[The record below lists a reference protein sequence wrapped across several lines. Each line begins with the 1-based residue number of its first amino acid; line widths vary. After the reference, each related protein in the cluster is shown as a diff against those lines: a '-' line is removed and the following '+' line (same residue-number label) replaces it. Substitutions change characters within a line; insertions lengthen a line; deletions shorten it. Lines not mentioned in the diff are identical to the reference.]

1 MKKVLILTGKV
12 LLIVIAVIIIYY
24 SVVVLK
30 VRADTP
36 AIVKPLLESAVI
48 TYADLS
54 KDRLD
59 AILKIEDPAFFTH
72 DGIDLKSPGAGITT
86 ITQGLGKKFYFKKF
100 RPGIRKLK
108 LMLVSKF
115 ALNPLVSKNDQ
126 LTLFLNQAYLG
137 KYNGAAVIGFE
148 NAARAFYGKS
158 FKEISMDQFLSILA
172 MVIALETFHVINK
185 PDANKL
191 RVERMKKVIS
201 GEYKPKGLMD
211 LYYGELS
218 EEEAKSGLAPASY
231 FPEIYKK

>member
-1 MKKVLILTGKV
+1 MKNVLKLAGKA
-12 LLIVIAVIIIYY
+12 LLIIIAAIIIYY
-24 SVVVLK
+24 SAVVLK
-30 VRADTP
+30 ARSDTP
-36 AIVKPLLESAVI
+36 VIVKPLLQGAVI

-54 KDRLD
+54 KEQLD
-59 AILKIEDPAFFTH
+59 AILAIEDPAFFTH

-100 RPGIRKLK
+100 KPGIRKLK
-108 LMLVSKF
+108 LMLVSKY
-115 ALNPLVSKNDQ
+115 ALNALVSKNDQ

-137 KYNGAAVIGFE
+137 KYNGAVITGFE
-148 NAARAFYGKS
+148 NAARAFFGKP
-158 FKEISMDQFLSILA
+158 FKDINMEQFLSILA
-172 MVIALETFHVINK
+172 MVIAPEAFHVINK
-185 PDANKL
+185 PDANKQ

-211 LYYGELS
+211 LYYGELN